1 MTGCGE
7 NSNNNSLKGSK
18 VTITDINGNSTELT
32 MDEFKSKVEGNVTSF
47 NNKYLTN
54 PEVEDD
60 FEDKLKL
67 KPLVSDD
74 EVYSKIIMNQQDIL
88 TNDEKK
94 SNVYKNYVYIKNKL
108 KSLFFSYSIEDLLE
122 ALDKFY
128 FVIILSKFFSYSIII
143 LVIFFIKNFFCFIF
157 SFISINKFSNTSNNI
172 ILIFSCN
179 RHFMTYCII
188 ISINISII

>member
-74 EVYSKIIMNQQDIL
+74 EVYSKIIIRNQM
-88 TNDEKK
+88 
-94 SNVYKNYVYIKNKL
+94 
-108 KSLFFSYSIEDLLE
+108 
-122 ALDKFY
+122 
-128 FVIILSKFFSYSIII
+128 
-143 LVIFFIKNFFCFIF
+143 FIKTMFI
-157 SFISINKFSNTSNNI
+157 
-172 ILIFSCN
+172 
-179 RHFMTYCII
+179 
-188 ISINISII
+188 